1 MGNTRDALRLIMRQ
15 QKDIDQAIEFCKT
28 YDDSELWE
36 QLIGY
41 SLAKPGTTIT
51 FIVKTV
57 LIKLYI
63 NILDDA
69 EFVNVLL
76 RNIGTHVDPRLLV
89 ERIEYGMQ
97 VPGLRDSLVKIL
109 HDYNLQVIQ
118 FLISWLSRLIFT
130 IIISICRFLCKK
142 RVKKF

>member
-1 MGNTRDALRLIMRQ
+1 
-15 QKDIDQAIEFCKT
+15 
-28 YDDSELWE
+28 
-36 QLIGY
+36 
-41 SLAKPGTTIT
+41 
-51 FIVKTV
+51 
-57 LIKLYI
+57 
-63 NILDDA
+63 
-69 EFVNVLL
+69 
-76 RNIGTHVDPRLLV
+76 
-89 ERIEYGMQ
+89 MQ